1 MLEKIRNIV
10 AEMNVSDYRI
20 VEKKTVSHQAF
31 FVKQKL
37 DQHRISDTTHTELTV
52 YMDSEK
58 DGKKFRGSAG
68 KEIFRGESAEDIRK
82 DIEGLKYNAT
92 LAVAPYYELVKE
104 EKHSEARK
112 EYDLESL
119 LKTVV
124 DAVQNVKDT
133 ATESIN
139 SYEIFVNEY
148 YYHIV
153 NSQGVDISF
162 NTMNEEVE
170 IIINSLDGSHE
181 IELYHD
187 VEFAGKPLNEI
198 TEGIL
203 EVFKQANDRTQ
214 AVPTKKMLNATVLLS
229 CEDNEEFFSY
239 FLTKANTNAVF
250 NRMSQVKIGD
260 PTHEGETLGD
270 KVTVEL
276 KKELPFSSRNLPYS
290 MDGNKARDLTIV
302 EDGVYKSYFGDQKTA
317 YYLGVEDAVPAFNI
331 EVRGGT
337 KTVEEMKK
345 EPYLEIVTT
354 SGFQMNPMT
363 GSFGGEIRLGYYFD
377 GEKTVPVTGGSITVN
392 MNKVLGNMYMSK
404 ETKQYDNIVLPKTIQ
419 LFNVAVAGEE

>member
-10 AEMNVSDYRI
+10 AEMKVSDYRI

-37 DQHRISDTTHTELTV
+37 DQHRISDTIHTELTV

-58 DGKKFRGSAG
+58 DGMKLRGTAR
-68 KEIFRGESAEDIRK
+68 KEIFQGESDEEIRK
-82 DIEGLKYNAT
+82 DIEDLKYNAT
-92 LAVAPYYELVKE
+92 LALEPYYELVKD
-104 EKHSEARK
+104 EKHSEPQK
-112 EYDLESL
+112 DYDLEKL

-162 NTMNEEVE
+162 NTMDEEVE
-170 IIINSLDGSHE
+170 IIINSLDGNHE

-187 VEFAGKPLNEI
+187 VKFAGKPLNEI

-203 EVFKQANDRTQ
+203 EVFKQASDRTK

-229 CEDNEEFFSY
+229 CQDNEEFFDY
-239 FLTKANTNAVF
+239 FLSRTHTGMVF

-270 KVTVEL
+270 KVTIEL

-290 MDGNKARDLTIV
+290 LDGNKARDLTIV
-302 EDGVYKSYFGDQKTA
+302 EDGVYKSYYGDQKTG
-317 YYLGVEDAVPAFNI
+317 YYLGVEDVAPANNF
-331 EVRGGT
+331 VVKGGS
-337 KTVEEMKK
+337 KSVEEMKK
-345 EPYLEIVTT
+345 EPYLEVITT

-377 GEKTVPVTGGSITVN
+377 GEKTVPVTGGSITVS
-392 MNKVLGNMYMSK
+392 MSKVLGNMYMSK
-404 ETKQYDNIVLPKTIQ
+404 ETKQYDNCVLPKTVQ
-419 LFNVAVAGEE
+419 LFNVNVAGEE